1 MLTEYIRAAMH
12 RATYEILPNDRT
24 FWGEIPGLQGIWAN
38 ADSLEACRDELE
50 EVLEAW
56 MLFRLQNG
64 LALPV
69 VDGID
74 LNIERKEAV

>member
-24 FWGEIPGLQGIWAN
+24 FWGEIPGFQGVWAN

-50 EVLEAW
+50 EVLEEW
-56 MLFRLQNG
+56 MLFRLKNS

-69 VDGID
+69 VGGID
-74 LNIERKEAV
+74 LNIDYKEAV